1 MFNFRINNDEVS
13 TMIKSINKLLA
24 VTALVAALP
33 LASHAGN
40 YYLSA
45 SGSGNLTP
53 EHENTIKYFVAKGT
67 LTETTIPL
75 KVAAVPASTTAEF
88 NTTYYA
94 ATTGQKPTSGKLT
107 ILQDTQMSS
116 DKIKAKRTFG
126 GGGAVAFGYSVP
138 DSAASFEV
146 SVGYDM
152 YGTAKLK
159 DAETD
164 TDFYGEDAM
173 RALARAALPLNMGGS
188 LAPYIG
194 VGVGIQQIRTDTDK
208 MASTIKTSMIPGVT
222 GCLTPK
228 AANSDTN
235 KGDWSTGGA
244 MTDPTTVCPGMG
256 NLVTENKMK
265 DISILGQ
272 GFAGASFAMQPEMAV
287 FVEYS
292 IDLAFQ
298 KPKMEDEDQEKT
310 YFERSGV
317 KHRIAAGM
325 KYEF

>member
-1 MFNFRINNDEVS
+1 
-13 TMIKSINKLLA
+13 MIKSLNKLLA

-33 LASHAGN
+33 LASHAGG

-45 SGSGNLTP
+45 NGSGNLTP
-53 EHENTIKYFVAKGT
+53 EHENTIKYYTKTAVQSA
-67 LTETTIPL
+67 LT
-75 KVAAVPASTTAEF
+75 TTAA
-88 NTTYYA
+88 NKV
-94 ATTGQKPTSGKLT
+94 KPEVTFT
-107 ILQDTQMSS
+107 A
-116 DKIKAKRTFG
+116 DKVKAKRAFG
-126 GGGAVAFGYSVP
+126 GGGAVAVGYSVP

-152 YGTAKLK
+152 YGTAKHK
-159 DAETD
+159 DKD
-164 TDFYGEDAM
+164 VDFYGEDAM

-188 LAPYIG
+188 LAPYLG

-208 MASTIKTSMIPGVT
+208 MDAKLKSIQLSTDNACTDGSTASNT
-222 GCLTPK
+222 
-228 AANSDTN
+228 
-235 KGDWSTGGA
+235 
-244 MTDPTTVCPGMG
+244 CPAYG
-256 NLVTENKMK
+256 NLISDSKMK

-272 GFAGASFAMQPEMAV
+272 GFAGASFEMQPEMAV

-298 KPKMEDEDQEKT
+298 KPKMEDQDQEKT